1 MNQGSGGILAVAIIV
16 VVILFGV
23 GEFGG
28 LDEVKEVANAIL
40 KAVR

>member
-1 MNQGSGGILAVAIIV
+1 MNQGSGGILAVVIIV

-23 GEFGG
+23 GEFGD
-28 LDEVKEVANAIL
+28 LNDAKEVAHAIL